1 MDKSEKLNEIF
12 TALSKFQGELCNAS
26 KSKAGH
32 NYKYA
37 DLSACINACKD
48 LLAENG
54 LAVSQ
59 MLGGSS
65 EGQTLTTMLTH
76 SSGQYISDCCVLPT
90 AVLSGGGGKN
100 PVQCLGSSIT
110 YMRRY
115 SYCAI
120 TGLTQEDEDA
130 AGHVKA
136 PKKVAARPDSE
147 EMKIIKAAVNANDDK
162 FVKDNW
168 EKSITREW
176 ANLGGQLCDALTKLL
191 NK

>member
-12 TALSKFQGELCNAS
+12 AALSKFQGELCNAS

-65 EGQTLTTMLTH
+65 EGQTLTTILTH

-136 PKKVAARPDSE
+136 PKKLSP
-147 EMKIIKAAVNANDDK
+147 EMQDIINACSHNDNN
-162 FVKDNW
+162 FVKANW
-168 EKSITREW
+168 KGSIAKNWGILDPKTI
-176 ANLGGQLCDALTKLL
+176 DKLNSL
-191 NK
+191 IKL